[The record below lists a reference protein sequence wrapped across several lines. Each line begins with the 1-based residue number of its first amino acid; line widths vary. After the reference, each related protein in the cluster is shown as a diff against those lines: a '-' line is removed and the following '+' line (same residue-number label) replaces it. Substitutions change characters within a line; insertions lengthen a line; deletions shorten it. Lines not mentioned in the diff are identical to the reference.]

1 MVEEQTQIQ
10 TQKEFSEFDE
20 KKKIKYTIEYELN
33 EEYDYELVK
42 HLMIEKRYLPLWPT
56 AGNYAKIVW
65 KIDYSDPTTIR
76 ISIYE
81 ARESW
86 FGTGSSGIAEIDA
99 NFFFE
104 EDPWFLKAEELEEH
118 IEKFGVKETAK
129 DILDSLLDY
138 FRDSLML
145 EKETLGLSEEEEK

>member
-33 EEYDYELVK
+33 PEFDYELVK
-42 HLMIEKRYLPLWPT
+42 YIEIEKRYLPLWPQ

-65 KIDYSDPTTIR
+65 RIDYSDPTAIK
-76 ISIYE
+76 ISVYE

-86 FGTGSSGIAEIDA
+86 YGTGSSRIAEIEAD
-99 NFFFE
+99 FFFE
-104 EDPWFLKAEELEEH
+104 EDPWFLEAKELEEH
-118 IEKFGVKETAK
+118 IERFGIKETAK

-145 EKETLGLSEEEEK
+145 EKETLGLSEEEER